1 MKPALGVQNV
11 SNKFCPE
18 KYQVSHMLRKHYPK
32 FKIFVKQKS
41 KLKTFILG
49 NIGDK
54 SFQVY
59 NEKER
64 YKKYNISVIKKT
76 KVSRSRFKLTTVF
89 EDK

>member
-1 MKPALGVQNV
+1 
-11 SNKFCPE
+11 
-18 KYQVSHMLRKHYPK
+18 MLRKHYPK

-49 NIGDK
+49 NMGDK

-64 YKKYNISVIKKT
+64 YKKYKYFGYKKDEGEQIT
-76 KVSRSRFKLTTVF
+76 F
-89 EDK
+89 